1 MKCSFLFRVLKT
13 SAESNKRKSK
23 CHFKDEWLQCK
34 DYKDWI
40 KKAPYDQQKAYCTV
54 CITVI

>member
-1 MKCSFLFRVLKT
+1 M

-23 CHFKDEWLQCK
+23 CHFKDEWLQHK

-40 KKAPYDQQKAYCTV
+40 EKVPDDE
-54 CITVI
+54 